1 MDKRRDRESN
11 IELLRILAM
20 LGVIILHY
28 NNPSIGGGLSFVKYG
43 SLNYW
48 FLNIVESIFVCAVN
62 LFMIISAYFMASSN
76 KRDLWKPIQLL
87 AQVIIFS
94 VSKYTLISMIKCN
107 FSVRGLIGALIPAN
121 YFVILYIV
129 VFIISPYINLIFEH
143 LDSRKRK
150 LFICTLI
157 LLFSV
162 YPTIVDVLIEVTKH
176 SFNGLSSIGMYGSQY
191 GYSIVNFALCYCV
204 GAYIRFE
211 SEYISKVNTSKLVGG
226 LLSCVI
232 IMTVWSSMND
242 KIGYFT
248 EKTAWEYCNP
258 LVIML
263 AVCAFLLFKRI
274 NIKNSKLIY
283 SLAQGSFTV
292 YLIHINLVMHVG
304 VKFFVN
310 NNIFIL
316 ILHMA
321 LSSALIYFVC
331 WIVYLI
337 YSKLEKAAFGY
348 IKKKIKL
355 PLIEI

>member
-1 MDKRRDRESN
+1 
-11 IELLRILAM
+11 
-20 LGVIILHY
+20 
-28 NNPSIGGGLSFVKYG
+28 
-43 SLNYW
+43 
-48 FLNIVESIFVCAVN
+48 
-62 LFMIISAYFMASSN
+62 MIISAYFMASSN

-107 FSVRGLIGALIPAN
+107 FSIRGLVGALIPAN

-211 SEYISKVNTSKLVGG
+211 SEYISKVNTSKLVVG
-226 LLSCVI
+226 LFACVSA
-232 IMTVWSSMND
+232 MTIWSVIND
-242 KIGYFT
+242 RIGYFT

-258 LVIML
+258 LVIMS
-263 AVCAFLLFKRI
+263 AVSAFLLFKRI
-274 NIKNSKLIY
+274 KIKNSNIVN
-283 SLAQGSFTV
+283 SLAKGSFTV
-292 YLIHINLVMHVG
+292 YLIHINLVTHVG

>member
-1 MDKRRDRESN
+1 
-11 IELLRILAM
+11 
-20 LGVIILHY
+20 
-28 NNPSIGGGLSFVKYG
+28 
-43 SLNYW
+43 
-48 FLNIVESIFVCAVN
+48 
-62 LFMIISAYFMASSN
+62 MASSN

-107 FSVRGLIGALIPAN
+107 FSIRGLVGALIPAN

-162 YPTIVDVLIEVTKH
+162 YPTIVDILIEVTKH

-211 SEYISKVNTSKLVGG
+211 SEHISKVNTSKLVGV

-232 IMTVWSSMND
+232 IMTVWSAMND
-242 KIGYFT
+242 RIGYFT

-258 LVIML
+258 VVIMS

-274 NIKNSKLIY
+274 NIRNSKFIN
-283 SLAQGSFTV
+283 SLAKGSFTV
-292 YLIHINLVMHVG
+292 FLLHGIFITHIG
-304 VKFFVN
+304 VESFVN
-310 NNIFIL
+310 KNIFIL
-316 ILHMA
+316 LLHTV
-321 LSSALIYFVC
+321 LSSVLIYFVC

-337 YSKLEKAAFGY
+337 YSKFEKVAFGY

>member
-1 MDKRRDRESN
+1 MGDKCTIDN
-11 IELLRILAM
+11 LAKTIM
-20 LGVIILHY
+20 
-28 NNPSIGGGLSFVKYG
+28 
-43 SLNYW
+43 
-48 FLNIVESIFVCAVN
+48 E
-62 LFMIISAYFMASSN
+62 
-76 KRDLWKPIQLL
+76 PIQLL

-107 FSVRGLIGALIPAN
+107 FSIRGLVGALIPAN

-129 VFIISPYINLIFEH
+129 VFIISPYINLIFVH

-150 LFICTLI
+150 LSICTLI

-162 YPTIVDVLIEVTKH
+162 YPTMVDVLIEVTKH

-211 SEYISKVNTSKLVGG
+211 SEDISKVNTSKLIGG
-226 LLSCVI
+226 LLACVI
-232 IMTVWSSMND
+232 IMTVWSALND
-242 KIGYFT
+242 RIGYFT

-258 LVIML
+258 LVIVS
-263 AVCAFLLFKRI
+263 AVCIFLLFKRI
-274 NIKNSKLIY
+274 NIKNSKLIN
-283 SLAQGSFTV
+283 SLAKGSFTV
-292 YLIHINLVMHVG
+292 YLIHINLVTHVG
-304 VKFFVN
+304 VKLFVN
-310 NNIFIL
+310 KNIFFL
-316 ILHMA
+316 LLHMA

-331 WIVYLI
+331 WIIYLV
-337 YSKLEKAAFGY
+337 YSKFEKVAFGY

>member
-48 FLNIVESIFVCAVN
+48 FLNVVESIFICAVN

-87 AQVIIFS
+87 VQVVMFS
-94 VSKYTLISMIKCN
+94 VIKYSLLSIVNSSFNIHG
-107 FSVRGLIGALIPAN
+107 FIASFLPIN

-129 VFIISPYINLIFEH
+129 VFIISPYINVVFMH
-143 LDSRKRK
+143 LDSNKRNY
-150 LFICTLI
+150 FIITSI

-162 YPTIVDVLIEVTKH
+162 YPTLVDVLIEVTK
-176 SFNGLSSIGMYGSQY
+176 NNILGLSSIGLYGSQY

-211 SEYISKVNTSKLVGG
+211 SEHISRVNTNKLVVG
-226 LLSCVI
+226 LLACVAT
-232 IMTVWSSMND
+232 MTIWSVIND
-242 KIGYFT
+242 SIGYFT

-258 LVIML
+258 LVIMS
-263 AVCAFLLFKRI
+263 AVCIFLLFKRI
-274 NIKNSKLIY
+274 NIKNSKFIN
-283 SLAQGSFTV
+283 SLAKGSFTV
-292 YLIHINLVMHVG
+292 YLIHGIFITHIG
-304 VKFFVN
+304 VESFVN
-310 NNIFIL
+310 KNIFFL
-316 ILHMA
+316 LLHMA

-348 IKKKIKL
+348 IKKKNKL
-355 PLIEI
+355 PSLEI

>member
-48 FLNIVESIFVCAVN
+48 FLNVVESIFICAVN

-94 VSKYTLISMIKCN
+94 VSKYALISMIKCN
-107 FSVRGLIGALIPAN
+107 LSIRGLIGALIPAN

-129 VFIISPYINLIFEH
+129 VFIISPYINLIFEQ
-143 LDSRKRK
+143 LDLRKRK

-162 YPTIVDVLIEVTKH
+162 YPTIVDVFIEVTKH

-191 GYSIVNFALCYCV
+191 GYSIVNFTLCYCV

-211 SEYISKVNTSKLVGG
+211 SEDISKVNTSKLLGG
-226 LLSCVI
+226 LLACVI
-232 IMTVWSSMND
+232 IMTVWSALND
-242 KIGYFT
+242 RIGYFT

-258 LVIML
+258 LVIMS
-263 AVCAFLLFKRI
+263 AVCAFLLFQRI
-274 NIKNSKLIY
+274 KIKNSKLIN
-283 SLAQGSFTV
+283 SLAKGSFTV
-292 YLIHINLVMHVG
+292 YLLHERFIKHIG
-304 VKFFVN
+304 VEKFVN
-310 NNIFIL
+310 YNVFLL
-316 ILHMA
+316 ISHMVI
-321 LSSALIYFVC
+321 SSVLIYLGC
-331 WIVYLI
+331 WVVYLL
-337 YSKLEKAAFGY
+337 YAKFEKAVFGI
-348 IKKKIKL
+348 IKRNCKL
-355 PLIEI
+355 PSLEI

>member
-1 MDKRRDRESN
+1 MNKNMDRKSN
-11 IELLRILAM
+11 FELLRILAM

-28 NNPSIGGGLSFVKYG
+28 NNPNSGGGLLFVK
-43 SLNYW
+43 SLSINYW
-48 FLNIVESIFVCAVN
+48 FLNAVESIFICAVN

-94 VSKYTLISMIKCN
+94 VSKYALISILKSN
-107 FSVRGLIGALIPAN
+107 FSIRGLIGALIPSN

-211 SEYISKVNTSKLVGG
+211 SEHISKFNTSKLVVG
-226 LLSCVI
+226 LLACVTA
-232 IMTVWSSMND
+232 MTIWSVIND
-242 KIGYFT
+242 SIGYFT

-258 LVIML
+258 LVIMS

-274 NIKNSKLIY
+274 NIKNSKLIN
-283 SLAQGSFTV
+283 SLAKGSFTV
-292 YLIHINLVMHVG
+292 FLLHGIFITHIG
-304 VKFFVN
+304 VENFVN
-310 NNIFIL
+310 KNIL
-316 ILHMA
+316 YLLLHMA
-321 LSSALIYFVC
+321 LTSALIYFVC

-337 YSKLEKAAFGY
+337 YSKFEKVVFGF
-348 IKKKIKL
+348 IKKKFKL
-355 PLIEI
+355 SVIEI

>member
-28 NNPSIGGGLSFVKYG
+28 NNPSMGGLSFVKYG

-94 VSKYTLISMIKCN
+94 ASKYTLISMIKCN
-107 FSVRGLIGALIPAN
+107 FSIRGLIGALIPAN

-143 LDSRKRK
+143 LYSRKRK

-191 GYSIVNFALCYCV
+191 GYSIVNFVLCYCV
-204 GAYIRFE
+204 GAYVRFE
-211 SEYISKVNTSKLVGG
+211 SEDISKVNTSKLVVG
-226 LLSCVI
+226 LFACVSA
-232 IMTVWSSMND
+232 MTIWSVIND
-242 KIGYFT
+242 RIGCFT

-274 NIKNSKLIY
+274 KIKNSKIVN
-283 SLAQGSFTV
+283 SLAMGSFTA
-292 YLIHINLVMHVG
+292 YLIHINLVTHVG
-304 VKFFVN
+304 VKLFVN

>member
-1 MDKRRDRESN
+1 MDKRRNRESN

-28 NNPSIGGGLSFVKYG
+28 NNPSIGGGLSFVKSG
-43 SLNYW
+43 SINYW
-48 FLNIVESIFVCAVN
+48 FLNLIESIFVCAVN

-107 FSVRGLIGALIPAN
+107 FSIRGLVGALIPAN

-129 VFIISPYINLIFEH
+129 VFIISPYINLIFVH

-176 SFNGLSSIGMYGSQY
+176 SFNGLSSIGVYGSQY

-211 SEYISKVNTSKLVGG
+211 SEDISKVNTSKLIGG
-226 LLSCVI
+226 LLACVI
-232 IMTVWSSMND
+232 IMTVWSALND
-242 KIGYFT
+242 RIGYFT

-258 LVIML
+258 LVIVS
-263 AVCAFLLFKRI
+263 AVCIFLLFKRI
-274 NIKNSKLIY
+274 NIKNSKLIN
-283 SLAQGSFTV
+283 SLAKGSFTV
-292 YLIHINLVMHVG
+292 YLIHINLVTHVG
-304 VKFFVN
+304 VKLFVN
-310 NNIFIL
+310 KNIFFL
-316 ILHMA
+316 LLHMA

-331 WIVYLI
+331 WIIYLV
-337 YSKLEKAAFGY
+337 YSKFEKVAFGY
-348 IKKKIKL
+348 IKKKIQL

>member
-1 MDKRRDRESN
+1 MDKRRYRESN

-48 FLNIVESIFVCAVN
+48 FLNVVESIFICAVN

-94 VSKYTLISMIKCN
+94 VSKYALISMIKCN
-107 FSVRGLIGALIPAN
+107 LSIRGLIGALIPAN

-129 VFIISPYINLIFEH
+129 VFIISPYINLIFEQ
-143 LDSRKRK
+143 LDLRKRK

-162 YPTIVDVLIEVTKH
+162 YPTIVDVFIEVTKH

-191 GYSIVNFALCYCV
+191 GYSIVNFTLCYCV

-211 SEYISKVNTSKLVGG
+211 SEDISKVNTSKLLGG
-226 LLSCVI
+226 LLACVI
-232 IMTVWSSMND
+232 IMTVWSALND
-242 KIGYFT
+242 RIGYFT

-258 LVIML
+258 LVIMS

-274 NIKNSKLIY
+274 KIKNSKLIN
-283 SLAQGSFTV
+283 SLAKGSFTV
-292 YLIHINLVMHVG
+292 YLIHISLVTHVG

-337 YSKLEKAAFGY
+337 YSKFEKAAFGY

-355 PLIEI
+355 PSLEI

>member
-48 FLNIVESIFVCAVN
+48 FCNIVESIFVCAVN

-87 AQVIIFS
+87 TQVIIFS

-107 FSVRGLIGALIPAN
+107 FSIRGLIGALIPAN

-143 LDSRKRK
+143 LDSNKRK
-150 LFICTLI
+150 QFICILI

-162 YPTIVDVLIEVTKH
+162 YPTIVDILIEVTKH

-191 GYSIVNFALCYCV
+191 GYSIVNFTLCYCI

-211 SEYISKVNTSKLVGG
+211 SERISKVNTSKLVAGIFA
-226 LLSCVI
+226 CVTV
-232 IMTVWSSMND
+232 MTIWSAMND
-242 KIGYFT
+242 RIGYFT

-258 LVIML
+258 LVFML

-274 NIKNSKLIY
+274 NIKNSKFIN
-283 SLAQGSFTV
+283 SLAKGSFTV
-292 YLIHINLVMHVG
+292 YLIHVNLVTHLG
-304 VKFFVN
+304 VKLFVN

-321 LSSALIYFVC
+321 LSSVLIYFVC
-331 WIVYLI
+331 WIIYLVYA
-337 YSKLEKAAFGY
+337 KFEKVAFGF
-348 IKKKIKL
+348 IKEKIKL

>member
-1 MDKRRDRESN
+1 MDKRRNRESN

-28 NNPSIGGGLSFVKYG
+28 NNPSIGGGLSFVKSG
-43 SLNYW
+43 SINYW
-48 FLNIVESIFVCAVN
+48 FLNLIESIFVRAVN

-94 VSKYTLISMIKCN
+94 VSKYILISLIKSN
-107 FSVRGLIGALIPAN
+107 FSICGLVGVLIPAN

-129 VFIISPYINLIFEH
+129 VFIISPYINLIFES

-162 YPTIVDVLIEVTKH
+162 YPTIVDVLIEVTKD

-191 GYSIVNFALCYCV
+191 GYSIVNFTLCYCE

-211 SEYISKVNTSKLVGG
+211 SEDISKVNTSKLVAG
-226 LLSCVI
+226 LLACVAA
-232 IMTVWSSMND
+232 MTIWSVIND
-242 KIGYFT
+242 SIGYFT

-258 LVIML
+258 LVIMS

-274 NIKNSKLIY
+274 KIKNSKFIN
-283 SLAQGSFTV
+283 SLAKGSFTV
-292 YLIHINLVMHVG
+292 YLIHGIFITHIG
-304 VKFFVN
+304 IEGFVN
-310 NNIFIL
+310 KNIFIL
-316 ILHMA
+316 LFHMV
-321 LSSALIYFVC
+321 LSSSLIYIVC

-337 YSKLEKAAFGY
+337 YSKFEKVAFGF
-348 IKKKIKL
+348 IKKKLQL

>member
-1 MDKRRDRESN
+1 
-11 IELLRILAM
+11 
-20 LGVIILHY
+20 
-28 NNPSIGGGLSFVKYG
+28 
-43 SLNYW
+43 
-48 FLNIVESIFVCAVN
+48 
-62 LFMIISAYFMASSN
+62 MASSN

-94 VSKYTLISMIKCN
+94 VSKYTLISIIKCN
-107 FSVRGLIGALIPAN
+107 FSIRGLIGALIPAN

-143 LDSRKRK
+143 LDSNKRK
-150 LFICTLI
+150 QFICTLI

-176 SFNGLSSIGMYGSQY
+176 SFNGLSSIGVYGSQY

-211 SEYISKVNTSKLVGG
+211 SEHISKVKTSKLVVG
-226 LLSCVI
+226 LLACVVA
-232 IMTVWSSMND
+232 MTIWTAMND

-258 LVIML
+258 LVIMS
-263 AVCAFLLFKRI
+263 AVCIFLLFKRI
-274 NIKNSKLIY
+274 NIKNSKLIN
-283 SLAQGSFTV
+283 SLAKGSFTV
-292 YLIHINLVMHVG
+292 YLIHINLVTHVG
-304 VKFFVN
+304 VKLFIN

-321 LSSALIYFVC
+321 LSSVLIYFVC
-331 WIVYLI
+331 WIMYLI
-337 YSKLEKAAFGY
+337 YSKFEKVVFDF
-348 IKKKIKL
+348 IKKKYKL
-355 PLIEI
+355 SVIEI

>member
-1 MDKRRDRESN
+1 MDKRRGRESN

-28 NNPSIGGGLSFVKYG
+28 NNPSIGGGLSFVKSG
-43 SLNYW
+43 SINYW
-48 FLNIVESIFVCAVN
+48 FLNLIESIFVCAVN

-87 AQVIIFS
+87 VQVIIFS
-94 VSKYTLISMIKCN
+94 VSKYILISLIKSN
-107 FSVRGLIGALIPAN
+107 FSIRGLVGALIPAN

-129 VFIISPYINLIFEH
+129 VFIISPYINLIFEN

-150 LFICTLI
+150 LFIFTLI

-191 GYSIVNFALCYCV
+191 GYSIVNFTLCYCV

-211 SEYISKVNTSKLVGG
+211 SEDIFKVNTSKLVGW
-226 LLSCVI
+226 LITCVAT
-232 IMTVWSSMND
+232 MTIWSVIND

-258 LVIML
+258 LVIMS

-274 NIKNSKLIY
+274 KIKNSKFIN
-283 SLAQGSFTV
+283 SLAKGSFTV
-292 YLIHINLVMHVG
+292 YLLHINLVTHVG
-304 VKFFVN
+304 VKLFVN
-310 NNIFIL
+310 NNIFVL
-316 ILHMA
+316 ILHMV

-337 YSKLEKAAFGY
+337 YSKFEKVAFGF
-348 IKKKIKL
+348 IKKKFKL
-355 PLIEI
+355 LLIEI

>member
-1 MDKRRDRESN
+1 MGDKCTIDN
-11 IELLRILAM
+11 LAKTIM
-20 LGVIILHY
+20 
-28 NNPSIGGGLSFVKYG
+28 
-43 SLNYW
+43 
-48 FLNIVESIFVCAVN
+48 E
-62 LFMIISAYFMASSN
+62 
-76 KRDLWKPIQLL
+76 PIQLL

-107 FSVRGLIGALIPAN
+107 FSIRGLVGALIPAN

-129 VFIISPYINLIFEH
+129 VFIISPYINLIFVH

-150 LFICTLI
+150 LSICTLI

-162 YPTIVDVLIEVTKH
+162 YPTMVDVLIEVTKH

-211 SEYISKVNTSKLVGG
+211 SEDISKVNTSKLIGG
-226 LLSCVI
+226 LLACVI
-232 IMTVWSSMND
+232 IMTVWSALND
-242 KIGYFT
+242 RIGYFT

-258 LVIML
+258 LVIVS
-263 AVCAFLLFKRI
+263 AVCIFLLFKRI
-274 NIKNSKLIY
+274 NIKNSKLIN

-292 YLIHINLVMHVG
+292 YLIHINLVTHVG
-304 VKFFVN
+304 VKLFVN
-310 NNIFIL
+310 KNIFFL
-316 ILHMA
+316 LLHMA

-331 WIVYLI
+331 WIIYLV
-337 YSKLEKAAFGY
+337 YSKFEKVAFGY